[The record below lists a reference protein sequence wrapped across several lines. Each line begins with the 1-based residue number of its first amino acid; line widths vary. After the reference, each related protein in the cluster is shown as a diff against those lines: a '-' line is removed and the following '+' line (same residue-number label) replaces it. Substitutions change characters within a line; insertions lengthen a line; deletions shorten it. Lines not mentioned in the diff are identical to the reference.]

1 MVTLEEFKVGSGR
14 TSSKANAFKRI
25 FKETYGRYPTAQE
38 IEDYFT
44 INTSKTPR
52 TKSHH
57 DKGTRKRNRSHR
69 SRSY

>member
-14 TSSKANAFKRI
+14 TSSKANAFKI
-25 FKETYGRYPTAQE
+25 AFKKEHGRYPTAQE
-38 IEDYFT
+38 IEDFFT
-44 INTSKTPR
+44 IHAPKTPR